1 MPVSPGIVQQIM
13 PVVYTNGS
21 LDTWTILCLTAASF
35 EPFMFPVFGSIFAY
49 VWNILNVVILYDDVA
64 GDPVRRIYYICPSS
78 VFIIAL

>member
-1 MPVSPGIVQQIM
+1 
-13 PVVYTNGS
+13 
-21 LDTWTILCLTAASF
+21 
-35 EPFMFPVFGSIFAY
+35 MFPVFGSIFAY